1 MKTLHELLQ
10 RKKELEE
17 QRFNLTKAGRI
28 DKVNDILIEFKKV
41 KDEIL
46 SLLDNERLNSGS
58 DDSSIIYLSLENSEI
73 ALSYPKSNIE
83 AQISMWFFNEG
94 DEFEDGDIIALVET
108 KFGIM
113 LIDVYHDGI
122 IEKILAPEG
131 QNSIKVNSPIAIL
144 NTKYNEN
151 RTLKLT
157 TDENSYFYFS
167 YLNSDIKAKLSK
179 WLVKEGGKVECYSD
193 IAVIEIEGETFELS
207 SHYDGIIEKIFVQ
220 EGEEFVKVNST
231 IASMSRM
238 DEKLSK
244 TENKDKQDLQD
255 DDPTFLEKIP
265 KVINQTAD
273 NISDAYHVAYSKIC
287 VDCDFKFIAQ
297 DSESAQICTNCGST
311 SQASKRRVAN
321 TGQGILA
328 SIGAVIIGS
337 LGVFLGP
344 FAIIAW
350 FISFILGF
358 YGICMWFSFIGFFVL
373 PIYWKIC
380 WFLAC
385 IISKRG
391 TIINYHLTRNM
402 YLIIILIVFLIFF
415 INQSL

>member
-144 NTKYNEN
+144 NTKYYEN

-167 YLNSDIKAKLSK
+167 YLNSDIKA
-179 WLVKEGGKVECYSD
+179 
-193 IAVIEIEGETFELS
+193 
-207 SHYDGIIEKIFVQ
+207 
-220 EGEEFVKVNST
+220 
-231 IASMSRM
+231 
-238 DEKLSK
+238 
-244 TENKDKQDLQD
+244 
-255 DDPTFLEKIP
+255 
-265 KVINQTAD
+265 
-273 NISDAYHVAYSKIC
+273 
-287 VDCDFKFIAQ
+287 
-297 DSESAQICTNCGST
+297 
-311 SQASKRRVAN
+311 
-321 TGQGILA
+321 
-328 SIGAVIIGS
+328 
-337 LGVFLGP
+337 
-344 FAIIAW
+344 
-350 FISFILGF
+350 
-358 YGICMWFSFIGFFVL
+358 
-373 PIYWKIC
+373 
-380 WFLAC
+380 
-385 IISKRG
+385 
-391 TIINYHLTRNM
+391 NYQNG
-402 YLIIILIVFLIFF
+402 
-415 INQSL
+415 